1 MSKAVESHVDI
12 KCKEQHLG
20 SGAQN
25 LPMSGVKIK
34 SLTGVRRQ
42 WLKQLTQGVSPNCNR
57 ADYHPFGSP

>member
-34 SLTGVRRQ
+34 SLTGAERQ
-42 WLKQLTQGVSPNCNR
+42 IDRHQL
-57 ADYHPFGSP
+57 YHDPGR